1 MENDA
6 NFNVKDIKL
15 KREKSK
21 KVLALKSKEISLL
34 EILNIGNHITK
45 TKQSTVFL
53 KKIDFYSK

>member
-34 EILNIGNHITK
+34 EILNIGNR
-45 TKQSTVFL
+45 QFS
-53 KKIDFYSK
+53 